1 MNRSAEEIR
10 RPGIRAMRQSE
21 TRRRV
26 AEAAAAVFSEAGY
39 EGATMRAIA
48 ARAGVATGTLF
59 LYAPEKRSLL
69 FMILN
74 NAGDRAT
81 EEELA
86 QTSAGLPLLERIVQ
100 LFALRYTY
108 LGHDKRLSLDAL
120 RQLTFLTDEEDHESE
135 SARYVA
141 RLFAVR
147 RRITELVAEH
157 KSAGAVSSHIDPE
170 DVAAIAMAVYA
181 SEVRTWLVR
190 PQASVAD
197 GMTVLQR
204 RIAIALQGIAPTTV
218 TDVKEPS

>member
-141 RLFAVR
+141 RL
-147 RRITELVAEH
+147 L
-157 KSAGAVSSHIDPE
+157 AVSSHIDPE